1 MQGNFAGRV
10 SALVVTSKRLYQ
22 NQNKMTFFKR
32 LPIAF
37 VALFSAVSL
46 NAQTA
51 PDAVPQGLAPGDQLR
66 IVVWRK
72 PEMSC
77 DCTVA
82 GNGTIIHPLY
92 REVQVTGMP
101 LSTVEER
108 LRTFL
113 TRYEQNPQ
121 FVIQPLVKIVVGG
134 EVRTPNIYSVPPE
147 TTIAQAIAIAGGPT
161 ERGVLREVK
170 VIRDRNEIKMDISRP
185 DSDAGVLQIRSG
197 DQILIGR
204 RGRSTLE
211 YISPITSSIAAI
223 AAIVS
228 IIIR

>member
-1 MQGNFAGRV
+1 MN
-10 SALVVTSKRLYQ
+10 LL
-22 NQNKMTFFKR
+22 KR
-32 LPIAF
+32 LPVAF
-37 VALFSAVSL
+37 AALFIAATSQG
-46 NAQTA
+46 QTSE
-51 PDAVPQGLAPGDQLR
+51 VPQGLAPGDQIR
-66 IVVWRK
+66 ITVWRK

-92 REVQVTGMP
+92 RDVQVIGVP
-101 LSTVEER
+101 LTTVEER

-113 TRYEQNPQ
+113 ARYEQNPQ

-170 VIRDRNEIKMDISRP
+170 IIRDRQEIKMDISRP

-204 RGRSTLE
+204 RGRSALE
-211 YISPITSSIAAI
+211 YISPVTSSIAAI
-223 AAIVS
+223 AAIIS
-228 IIIR
+228 IFVAAGGNDSP

>member
-92 REVQVTGMP
+92 REVQVTGLP

-113 TRYEQNPQ
+113 ARYEQNPQ